1 MNCSYFLTV
10 SGAPLIVGQTKEYR
24 FSLDANAEVLVHLA
38 LNKIQ
43 EVVVLFKRFDTL
55 WSVDLLDYYQDQGIL
70 ASVNSCTFDTSHSEY
85 GPHFLVSLTGLIKI
99 FPLRFFGSVIH
110 KKPVLQFVYNF
121 DSVYSD
127 EELLL
132 ANKLIKSFLISNY
145 YALPEKLRIVAR
157 NTLKPLSQSNL
168 VVALATELRLVEEDY
183 DDFYHHFD
191 LLEQALFLIEHYRII
206 FEDHDANIEK
216 NIRESIEEQQKRFMI
231 TEKIRM
237 LQKMLGE
244 DSDEDSAQKIDIDED
259 PFESLRIPFWVR
271 KTIKSET
278 KKANLLYN
286 SSPEVSVSK
295 TYVDILLRLPWR
307 LCDDELLEITK
318 VREVLDRD
326 HYGLV
331 KVKERLINFLSS
343 RIFRRLKSHTESQ
356 TNSEIK
362 TFNKRIIDLNLFS
375 EQTIDTSSKDDKHP
389 PTPILVLLGPPGVGK
404 TSLVRSI
411 AEALGRKYI
420 KISLG
425 GTRDE
430 SDIRGHRR
438 TYVSAMPGKII
449 KALLNAGTSNP
460 VILLDE
466 IDKIASHS
474 HYGDVA
480 SALLE
485 VLDPEQNQKFQD
497 NYLEFEYD
505 LSRVLFIATANY
517 IEQIPTPLKDRVEI
531 IELSSYTLKEKLEI
545 TKQHIIPKALKSNSL
560 PTDLLVLSDDEIK
573 YVIEGYTLEA
583 GVRSLQ
589 RIFNFICQQAIAN
602 FLIQKTNLV
611 VEIKGGN
618 VDANSF
624 VLPKITFESVKE
636 YLKSPRFRR
645 KIAKEEFRIGTI
657 TGLAY
662 TSVGGSILPIEVITY
677 AAKESSG
684 LTVTGLAAQVMKE
697 SAAIAHG
704 FVKGNAK
711 YFGVQDFEFNSNQVH
726 FHVPEG
732 ATPKDGPSA
741 GVTFVTSLIS
751 YLTQTPVSSKVAMT
765 GEITLQGNILQIGGL
780 KEKTLAAQ
788 IHGVEKVFIPKQNEP
803 DIKDLPN
810 EVKDNITF
818 IPVSHYNEIFEYLFA
833 KKTSPSFSN

>member
-1 MNCSYFLTV
+1 MNFGYFLTV
-10 SGAPLIVGQTKEYR
+10 NGEPIIVGQTKEYR
-24 FSLDANAEVLVHLA
+24 FSLDANAEVLAHLA

-43 EVVVLFKRFDTL
+43 EVVILFKRFDTL
-55 WSVDLLDYYQDQGIL
+55 WSAELLDYYQDQGIL
-70 ASVNSCTFDTSHSEY
+70 VSVNSLSFEANHPEF
-85 GPHFLVSLTGLIKI
+85 GPNFLVSFTGLIKV
-99 FPLRFFGSVIH
+99 FPLRFFASVIH
-110 KKPVLQFVYNF
+110 KKPLLEFVYNF
-121 DSVYSD
+121 ESVYSE

-157 NTLKPLSQSNL
+157 NTLKPDSQPNL
-168 VVALATELRLVEEDY
+168 VVALAAELRLVEEDY

-216 NIRESIEEQQKRFMI
+216 NIRDAIEEQQKRFMI

-244 DSDEDSAQKIDIDED
+244 ETEEESTNKVDIDED
-259 PFESLRIPFWVR
+259 PFESLRIPFVVR
-271 KTIKSET
+271 KAIKSET
-278 KKANLLYN
+278 KKVSSLYN

-295 TYVDILLRLPWR
+295 TYIDVLMRLPWR

-343 RIFRRLKSHTESQ
+343 RIYKRLKSQTESKN
-356 TNSEIK
+356 NSEVK
-362 TFNKRIIDLNLFS
+362 TFDRRIIDLNLFS
-375 EQTIDTSSKDDKHP
+375 EERASASARVSKSP

-411 AEALGRKYI
+411 AEALGRKYV

-438 TYVSAMPGKII
+438 TYVSAMPGKIV
-449 KALLNAGTSNP
+449 KALLNAGASNP

-466 IDKIASHS
+466 IDKVATHSSHQ
-474 HYGDVA
+474 GDVA

-485 VLDPEQNQKFQD
+485 VLDPEQNHKFQD

-531 IELSSYTLKEKLEI
+531 IELSSYTLKEKVEI
-545 TKQHIIPKALKSNSL
+545 TKQHIIPKALRSNSL
-560 PTDLLVLSDDEIK
+560 PQDLLELTEEEIK

-602 FLIQKTNLV
+602 FLTQKTNLIL
-611 VEIKGGN
+611 EIKSRK
-618 VDANSF
+618 ATATSF
-624 VLPKITFESVKE
+624 SLPKITFELVKE
-636 YLKSPRFRR
+636 YLRSPKFRR
-645 KIAKEEFRIGTI
+645 KKTTEEFRIGTI

-677 AAKESSG
+677 SAKESSG

-704 FVKGNAK
+704 FVKGNAR
-711 YFGVQDFEFNSNQVH
+711 YLGVQDFEFNKNQVH

-803 DIKDLPN
+803 EIQDLPN

-818 IPVSHYNEIFEYLFA
+818 IPVSHYNEIFEHLFS
-833 KKTSPSFSN
+833 KKPSLHF